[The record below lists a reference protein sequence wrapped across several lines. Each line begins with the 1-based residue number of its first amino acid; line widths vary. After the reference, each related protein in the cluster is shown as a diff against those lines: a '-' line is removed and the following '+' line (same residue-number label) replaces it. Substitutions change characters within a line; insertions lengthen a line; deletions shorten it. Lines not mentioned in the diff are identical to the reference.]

1 MNKAEFIAKFKD
13 VLQRD
18 EEINEE
24 MHLDDIIEY
33 DSMSQLNVVVLI
45 DTEFGIL
52 ITPEDLDECEKVKDI
67 IVEQLGVDAD
77 QVNNEASFIEDLGA
91 DSLDTVELVMAFEE
105 EFGAEIPDE
114 DAEKLTS
121 VGGVITYLKEKGF
134 E

>member
-52 ITPEDLDECEKVKDI
+52 ITPEDLDECEK
-67 IVEQLGVDAD
+67 
-77 QVNNEASFIEDLGA
+77 
-91 DSLDTVELVMAFEE
+91 
-105 EFGAEIPDE
+105 
-114 DAEKLTS
+114 
-121 VGGVITYLKEKGF
+121 
-134 E
+134 

>member
-45 DTEFGIL
+45 DTESIL
-52 ITPEDLDECEKVKDI
+52 EIS
-67 IVEQLGVDAD
+67 EQL
-77 QVNNEASFIEDLGA
+77 N
-91 DSLDTVELVMAFEE
+91 
-105 EFGAEIPDE
+105 
-114 DAEKLTS
+114 
-121 VGGVITYLKEKGF
+121 
-134 E
+134 

>member
-1 MNKAEFIAKFKD
+1 MDKAEFIAKFKD

-67 IVEQLGVDAD
+67 ILLLGD
-77 QVNNEASFIEDLGA
+77 N
-91 DSLDTVELVMAFEE
+91 
-105 EFGAEIPDE
+105 
-114 DAEKLTS
+114 
-121 VGGVITYLKEKGF
+121 VI
-134 E
+134 

>member
-1 MNKAEFIAKFKD
+1 MEKAEFIAKFKD

-67 IVEQLGVDAD
+67 ILLLGD
-77 QVNNEASFIEDLGA
+77 N
-91 DSLDTVELVMAFEE
+91 
-105 EFGAEIPDE
+105 
-114 DAEKLTS
+114 
-121 VGGVITYLKEKGF
+121 VI
-134 E
+134 

>member
-1 MNKAEFIAKFKD
+1 MDKLEFIAKFKD

-67 IVEQLGVDAD
+67 ILLLGD
-77 QVNNEASFIEDLGA
+77 N
-91 DSLDTVELVMAFEE
+91 
-105 EFGAEIPDE
+105 
-114 DAEKLTS
+114 
-121 VGGVITYLKEKGF
+121 VI
-134 E
+134 

>member
-1 MNKAEFIAKFKD
+1 
-13 VLQRD
+13 LQRD

-67 IVEQLGVDAD
+67 ILLLGD
-77 QVNNEASFIEDLGA
+77 N
-91 DSLDTVELVMAFEE
+91 
-105 EFGAEIPDE
+105 
-114 DAEKLTS
+114 
-121 VGGVITYLKEKGF
+121 VI
-134 E
+134 

>member
-67 IVEQLGVDAD
+67 ILLLGD
-77 QVNNEASFIEDLGA
+77 N
-91 DSLDTVELVMAFEE
+91 
-105 EFGAEIPDE
+105 
-114 DAEKLTS
+114 
-121 VGGVITYLKEKGF
+121 VI
-134 E
+134 